1 METKQT
7 EKKEE
12 KKWWEGEE
20 QKQNMVFT
28 STGLVSGNGLGGMQ
42 MFFFSL
48 YSTVE
53 QVNFLSLS
61 DVSHPELSQIATLAI
76 GFS

>member
-1 METKQT
+1 
-7 EKKEE
+7 
-12 KKWWEGEE
+12 
-20 QKQNMVFT
+20 MVFT
-28 STGLVSGNGLGGMQ
+28 STGLVSGNVLGGMQ
-42 MFFFSL
+42 MFCFSL
-48 YSTVE
+48 HSTVE